1 MNEKEKQLI
10 PFSLPPIIVNM
21 DQECNRLVNTAE
33 DWSEHIV
40 GGSSEGRTW
49 SGRLVDELDR
59 WLFDR
64 KKSLKENKET
74 IDFKFEPN
82 NSFTFFHSSHTKHNA
97 KISPFLSNFLVFLLI
112 VSTFYQMEIYY

>member
-1 MNEKEKQLI
+1 MGRRL
-10 PFSLPPIIVNM
+10 
-21 DQECNRLVNTAE
+21 QENYHPTAVT
-33 DWSEHIV
+33 I
-40 GGSSEGRTW
+40 
-49 SGRLVDELDR
+49 
-59 WLFDR
+59 